1 MQKLLKRCQAVY
13 LKYTTVSKKIAPC
26 PRLYYTVF
34 QISYSLKIKMIRC
47 QLASLSEKLLWSFL
61 ACCLEIRKQQSSIIG
76 FVS

>member
-13 LKYTTVSKKIAPC
+13 LKYITVSKKIAPC

-34 QISYSLKIKMIRC
+34 QISYSLKRC
-47 QLASLSEKLLWSFL
+47 QLASMSEKLLWSFL
-61 ACCLEIRKQQSSIIG
+61 ACCLEIRNQQSSVIG